1 MHFSDE
7 RVIVVLLVGAVAGF
21 LVAKLVRGN
30 GFGLIGDAAVGV
42 VGALLG
48 DWLLP
53 RFHIHF
59 GSGVIGLIVSAGIG
73 AVVVLLVLRV
83 SGASGWGASR

>member
-1 MHFSDE
+1 VHFSDE
-7 RVIVVLLVGAVAGF
+7 RIIVILLVGAVAGF
-21 LVAKLVRGN
+21 LIGKMVRGN
-30 GFGLIGDAAVGV
+30 GLGMIGDAAVGV

-53 RFHIHF
+53 LFHIHF
-59 GSGVIGLIVSAGIG
+59 GGGVVDLVVSAGIG

-83 SGASGWGASR
+83 SGASRWGASR

>member
-1 MHFSDE
+1 VHSSDE
-7 RVIVVLLVGAVAGF
+7 RVIVILLVGAIAGF
-21 LVAKLVRGN
+21 LAGKIVRGN

-59 GSGVIGLIVSAGIG
+59 GGGVIGLIISAGIG
-73 AVVVLLVLRV
+73 AIVVLLIVRL
-83 SGASGWGASR
+83 SGASGLGAGR

>member
-1 MHFSDE
+1 VHPSDE
-7 RVIVVLLVGAVAGF
+7 RVIVILLVGAIAGF
-21 LVAKLVRGN
+21 LAGKIVRGN
-30 GFGLIGDAAVGV
+30 GFGLVGDAAVGV

-59 GSGVIGLIVSAGIG
+59 GSGVLGLVVSAGIG
-73 AVVVLLVLRV
+73 AAAVLLTLRA
-83 SGASGWGASR
+83 SGASGWGAGR

>member
-1 MHFSDE
+1 MHPSDE
-7 RVIVVLLVGAVAGF
+7 RVIVILLVGAIAGF
-21 LVAKLVRGN
+21 LAGKFVRGN
-30 GFGLIGDAAVGV
+30 GLGLVGDAAVGV

-59 GSGVIGLIVSAGIG
+59 GTGVISLIASAGIG
-73 AVVVLLVLRV
+73 AVVVLLMLRV
-83 SGASGWGASR
+83 AGASGLGASR